1 MINLLTEASL
11 LALAKS
17 IYYRKEGT
25 SVVLPSMSPSF
36 LPNLA
41 MLRSYV
47 VKLVLYRHMH
57 LVQRKPIKKKT
68 AVKRI

>member
-1 MINLLTEASL
+1 MNLLTEALL
-11 LALAKS
+11 LALAKF

-25 SVVLPSMSPSF
+25 SVVLSSMSPSF

-47 VKLVLYRHMH
+47 VKLVLYGTWSSC
-57 LVQRKPIKKKT
+57 KKKNQLRT
-68 AVKRI
+68 KRQ